1 MSTSEALGKKKNM
14 AILKK
19 VDELCT
25 QNGLTYTLLFETLL
39 SQELEQDYAGWLSF
53 VSIGLLYPDYLKL
66 IEAVEKDEEIY
77 VLNRQKDKDYNALYS
92 QICKRSRVVLPK
104 GREKD
109 QPYYDYS
116 VWVYPIL
123 YVGDSQKE
131 YQEYQN
137 KLKYYQR
144 FLEIRENHPFEY
156 RRKYKKLVQENR
168 MWCKRRDEEKQETEE
183 FFELLF
189 KRAKMPSKFV
199 LIPGQGE
206 LKGRMCE
213 AEMYM
218 RTKRGDF
225 GGLTVSCMQEKEEW
239 LNLCFTQ
246 EEKNKITTT
255 PANRALVE
263 GPEIV
268 RRVQLVA
275 LEMLCE
281 VDRICRKHD
290 IKYILAAGTQLGAAR
305 HKGFVPWDDDVDI
318 AMLHEEWLRFKAVAE
333 EELDKE
339 RFFLRTQDTD
349 KDMNL
354 VFFQIKRNGTMYV
367 KGGREQF
374 DTHRGIAMDIFP
386 LFNAPDSI
394 WLTHVQNNICM
405 FFKTMTWA
413 HMGSGSER
421 KPLLRFYYNLLAKVS
436 NKTSYAWYYKIA
448 TAVKKKKPY
457 LTYLSTG
464 KNQFHAGFNQR
475 RFFEDLTEL
484 EFEGH
489 SFFVPK
495 DYEEFLGYFYG
506 RDYMKPPV
514 PLKRVNAHLPA
525 KIELNGLYSFDTQE
539 KD

>member
-1 MSTSEALGKKKNM
+1 MSTSEALGKKNNM

-66 IEAVEKDEEIY
+66 IEAIEKEEEIY

-92 QICKRSRVVLPK
+92 QVCKRSRVVLPK

-116 VWVYPIL
+116 IWLYPIL
-123 YVGDSQKE
+123 YVGDSEEE
-131 YQEYQN
+131 YRECKS

-144 FLEIRENHPFEY
+144 FLEIRERYPFEY
-156 RRKYKKLVQENR
+156 RRKYKKVAQQNKI
-168 MWCKRRDEEKQETEE
+168 WCQRRDAEEKETEE
-183 FFELLF
+183 FFRLLF
-189 KRAKMPSKFV
+189 ERAKIPSKYV
-199 LIPGQGE
+199 LIPCQGA
-206 LKGRMCE
+206 LNDRMCW
-213 AEMYM
+213 AEIYKC
-218 RTKRGDF
+218 TKKVIFGD
-225 GGLTVSCMQEKEEW
+225 LIVSCIQEKREW
-239 LNLCFTQ
+239 LSTYFTQ
-246 EEKNKITTT
+246 QEQNRITTT
-255 PANRALVE
+255 PTNRALVE

-268 RRVQLVA
+268 LRVQLVA

-290 IKYILAAGTQLGAAR
+290 IKYILAAGTQLGAVR

-354 VFFQIKRNGTMYV
+354 VFFQIKRNGTIYV

-386 LFNAPDSI
+386 FFNAPDSI
-394 WLTHVQNNICM
+394 WLTHVQNNICK

-413 HMGSGSER
+413 HMGSQSEK
-421 KPLLRFYYNLLAKVS
+421 KPLLRFYYNLMAKVS
-436 NKTSYAWYYKIA
+436 NKTSYALYYKIA

-495 DYEEFLGYFYG
+495 DYEEFLSYFYG
-506 RDYMKPPV
+506 KDYMKPPV
-514 PLKRVNAHLPA
+514 PLRRVNRHLPA